1 MIVRRL
7 LVSLVIACV
16 LVVATQGSFAA
27 SAQGDNFGQPAAA
40 TSHTRLAESSVSAR
54 WPANFVE
61 RAEVSHLVSDRMDV
75 SPKDPR
81 TPMVCRTRQC

>member
-16 LVVATQGSFAA
+16 VAIPAQGSFAA
-27 SAQGDNFGQPAAA
+27 SAQGNNFGQPAVA
-40 TSHTRLAESSVSAR
+40 TSLTRLAGSSNSAR
-54 WPANFVE
+54 WPVSLME
-61 RAEVSHLVSDRMDV
+61 RIEVSHLVSDRMDA

-81 TPMVCRTRQC
+81 TPMVCRTRRC